1 MDMDPDDTSKL
12 LITDDIGEINLTM
25 EYNFFIVRKLH
36 PYN

>member
-25 EYNFFIVRKLH
+25 EYTIFYRS
-36 PYN
+36 